1 MKLSVAQLSFDV
13 LHRLQSLCNL
23 NHRQPAYVLP
33 GWSRIGEASIVGIRG
48 EYLILDSMEED
59 LEQAGRVGIFPA
71 ILSDHVELQS
81 KMMRAKYIPEAGKG
95 QPFPCSFMR

>member
-33 GWSRIGEASIVGIRG
+33 GWSRIGLVLGVSI
-48 EYLILDSMEED
+48 
-59 LEQAGRVGIFPA
+59 
-71 ILSDHVELQS
+71 
-81 KMMRAKYIPEAGKG
+81 
-95 QPFPCSFMR
+95 